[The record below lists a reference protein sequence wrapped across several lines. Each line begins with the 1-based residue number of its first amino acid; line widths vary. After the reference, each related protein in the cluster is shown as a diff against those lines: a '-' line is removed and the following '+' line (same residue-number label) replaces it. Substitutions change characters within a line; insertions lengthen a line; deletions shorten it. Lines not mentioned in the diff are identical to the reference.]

1 MNTGIQDAHNLAW
14 KIAAV
19 MKGIAPSSLLS
30 TYEMERRPV
39 VLLSGFPF
47 TIHVYLCWFKMDPRL
62 IAVCYCQIAIFNTE
76 LSLKNYK
83 DAMAVPSALGLDP
96 TIANSGTQK
105 SSLMPFFTIN

>member
-47 TIHVYLCWFKMDPRL
+47 TIHVYLC
-62 IAVCYCQIAIFNTE
+62 
-76 LSLKNYK
+76 
-83 DAMAVPSALGLDP
+83 
-96 TIANSGTQK
+96 
-105 SSLMPFFTIN
+105 